1 MYRLMDVHAC
11 EQKRHMKKVYN
22 THPQRSEVTG
32 IGLCLTNTCEAATIL
47 SLLLKSQECWSKPVA
62 KYLHCSAPT
71 TQGLKTSR
79 TKSYTCILHVVLDAW

>member
-32 IGLCLTNTCEAATIL
+32 IGLCITNTCEAATTAI
-47 SLLLKSQECWSKPVA
+47 EV
-62 KYLHCSAPT
+62 T
-71 TQGLKTSR
+71 G
-79 TKSYTCILHVVLDAW
+79 VLE